1 MKHLDIVIA
10 TNNKHK
16 IEEYKELFKD
26 LDVNITSLKDEKII
40 SDPTE
45 DGATFEENEF

>member
-26 LDVNITSLKDEKII
+26 LDVNITS
-40 SDPTE
+40 
-45 DGATFEENEF
+45 